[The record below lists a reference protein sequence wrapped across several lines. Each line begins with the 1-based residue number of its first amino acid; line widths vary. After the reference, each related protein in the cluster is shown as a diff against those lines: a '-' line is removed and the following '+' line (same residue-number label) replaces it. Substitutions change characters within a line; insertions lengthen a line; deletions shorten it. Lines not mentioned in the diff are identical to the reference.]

1 MNARPLIRALPMIS
15 LALLLTA
22 CATGPQVHTHTMPR
36 VDFAAY
42 ETFGWPKEVGTDRGG
57 YETSITQYFK
67 EAARREMEALGYRY
81 VDEDPDLLVNFFT
94 RVEDKQEVYTRT
106 SLAPTLATGYYG
118 YRYGMYGTWPV
129 YSTEIDTFQYQYG
142 TANVDVV
149 DAGEKRLIW
158 EGRIEGQLSERSLTD
173 PRASISE
180 AVAEIFQRFPTRDPV
195 E

>member
-1 MNARPLIRALPMIS
+1 
-15 LALLLTA
+15 
-22 CATGPQVHTHTMPR
+22 
-36 VDFAAY
+36 
-42 ETFGWPKEVGTDRGG
+42 
-57 YETSITQYFK
+57 
-67 EAARREMEALGYRY
+67 
-81 VDEDPDLLVNFFT
+81 
-94 RVEDKQEVYTRT
+94 
-106 SLAPTLATGYYG
+106 
-118 YRYGMYGTWPV
+118 MYGTWPV